1 MAATPMTS
9 RQRVQAAIRRAPADR
24 VPVFMWFHP
33 VTAARL
39 GRLLEIPPSRVSQAM
54 GDDIAQI
61 WVNNNYA
68 MEGVVHEHD
77 GERHTDFWGITWEKQ
92 GPFNQIVHLPLAQ
105 ASAEQLLAYKFPY
118 EHLEELLEPMAKLAD
133 NVARASS
140 PCVPGVSRP
149 WGTTDGEDHGQDAR
163 GTHGQD
169 AHATHG
175 QDAHATHG
183 QDAHATH
190 GQDAHATHGQDAHAT
205 HERDAHAT
213 HGRDAHATSRDT
225 FLGCDVSPCVFEMYW
240 RLRGMEGTFL
250 DMAAEPALSNE
261 MFRRC
266 ADFAERL
273 SVEAC
278 RRFKLD
284 WLWTGDDVAGQ
295 LGMMMS
301 PQQWRELVKP
311 HLARVVKVGKD
322 AGLPVAYHCC
332 GGLRPIIGDLI
343 EIGID
348 VLNPIQCNCAG
359 MEPLELKKDFGD
371 RLAFMGG
378 VDTQSVL
385 PHGTAAEVRRDTAKL
400 IEGMTQ
406 GGGGYILAASHTV
419 PPETPDENIFAMY
432 EVAGISRQEIF
443 DRAAEIRRG
452 Q

>member
-1 MAATPMTS
+1 
-9 RQRVQAAIRRAPADR
+9 
-24 VPVFMWFHP
+24 MWFHP

-92 GPFNQIVHLPLAQ
+92 GPFNQIVKTPLMDATP
-105 ASAEQLLAYKFPY
+105 EQLLAYKFPY

-140 PCVPGVSRP
+140 PCVPGASRP
-149 WGTTDGEDHGQDAR
+149 WGTTDNEDHGQDAR
-163 GTHGQD
+163 ATRGQD
-169 AHATHG
+169 VRG
-175 QDAHATHG
+175 
-183 QDAHATH
+183 
-190 GQDAHATHGQDAHAT
+190 
-205 HERDAHAT
+205 
-213 HGRDAHATSRDT
+213 T

-273 SVEAC
+273 SVECC

-295 LGMMMS
+295 LGMMIS
-301 PQQWRELVKP
+301 PAQWRELVKP
-311 HLARVVKVGKD
+311 HLARVVKIGKD

-332 GGLRPIIGDLI
+332 GGLRPIIGDLV

-385 PHGTAAEVRRDTAKL
+385 PHGTAAEVRRDTARL
-400 IEGMTQ
+400 IEGMTA

-443 DRAAEIRRG
+443 DCAAEIRKEQSRTNKVNPK
-452 Q
+452 